1 MGRLRYLNNARTG
14 TGGTIV
20 EGASKLQFFNDD
32 SYIYASEAGV
42 LNVVAGTELVLEA
55 TTITLNGAFAF
66 SGTDSLALGTN
77 AAPLTLTAGSPLFTL
92 YTTTS
97 NTTSTN
103 AEPFYVKSVVTGIG
117 GYGGRSRFHTYSN
130 VASGTNIMA
139 LKAHM
144 EFGLSGSA
152 TGLAAAFCA
161 ELVMPNA
168 TPVGMAGYAVLELE
182 YVASGTST
190 TTYYDLG
197 GSFATFLIATNSGD
211 ANGDFD
217 DHGFLMVF
225 KGLTDAT
232 THVWYDNTLR
242 IGVGTATWYLPMS
255 SAEASYTTAYPIVTT
270 YATNAI
276 DISTCA
282 IGINFSGTPTIGIN
296 MPGGGADYTP
306 ILIGEKTN
314 LADGGFKV
322 AGSGDDSGGIQV
334 YADDSGDAAAGE
346 VISPFRVR
354 YLLSVGQTGGV
365 TQTGLFAQ
373 MRTLGT
379 TGAPL
384 VLNTGSWRTSYVF
397 SQLGGNT
404 IQGGAEIT
412 GMNQATTLAGNMIV
426 TSGSFT
432 GIDINIAGSG
442 TITNNSVC
450 AALLIRS
457 KETPVWTNGIQIAD
471 AGALTGIA
479 VGTCTTANIAISG
492 TNATGIALTGTYSV
506 AGISITHT
514 DATGGL
520 EEILIASTF
529 TKNTAIAHKAI
540 SSTCTYQPT
549 GDSGTG
555 VPIAVAG
562 MTVLGEGATHSG
574 LYMWGVQ
581 GGLKFLATSVVSDS
595 QSAAGRFVL
604 EEAGAV
610 TYTSGNIACIYCDN
624 LITSPMASESTGQI
638 DLMRIANHGGLMDN
652 AINVYG
658 PNLTNLF
665 YLGGCTNVGCV
676 GADIGATAIHKTV
689 CRPIKISIDGTAYYL
704 IASTAYGTS

>member
-471 AGALTGIA
+471 AGALTGITIGSCATAGINIEGTHVLALGIGSTTALTTATTAMSA
-479 VGTCTTANIAISG
+479 VKVQSAFSATTGYHVGAWFVGNYTGAGAAGGSVYALRGHAAVTGTQTTVGAEAFIVGVHGRCAVTGTAYNSSAVYAGVLAQMLGGGTWTAANKVYALWVDNQLATNPTSGTVAMVGIRQNNNSGTAVVDHVFDIYGANIANFINFDSC
-492 TNATGIALTGTYSV
+492 
-506 AGISITHT
+506 
-514 DATGGL
+514 
-520 EEILIASTF
+520 
-529 TKNTAIAHKAI
+529 I
-540 SSTCTYQPT
+540 SS
-549 GDSGTG
+549 GFVSSG
-555 VPIAVAG
+555 
-562 MTVLGEGATHSG
+562 
-574 LYMWGVQ
+574 
-581 GGLKFLATSVVSDS
+581 SVGS
-595 QSAAGRFVL
+595 
-604 EEAGAV
+604 
-610 TYTSGNIACIYCDN
+610 
-624 LITSPMASESTGQI
+624 
-638 DLMRIANHGGLMDN
+638 
-652 AINVYG
+652 
-658 PNLTNLF
+658 
-665 YLGGCTNVGCV
+665 
-676 GADIGATAIHKTV
+676 TAIHKTA
-689 CRPIKISIDGTAYYL
+689 CKTIKILIDGVDYYL
-704 IASTAYGTS
+704 IASTVVESS